1 MTFIKAKKSLGQ
13 NFLTD
18 GSVAHRI
25 IDLVSPNRDEVFIEV
40 GPGTGVLT
48 RMLVDRGGYVV
59 AVEIDPR
66 LVQSLSHSL
75 KQQNLWLVAADALKL
90 NWPDLITKAKDA
102 LQAFHPD
109 QAGSARVRIVANL
122 PYYISTPIIEV
133 FLAMRNQVSD
143 MTLMLQ
149 KEVAERITSEPGR
162 KEYGYLSVLVQYYC
176 NASLLFEVPPSAFTP
191 APKVESAV
199 IRLKVR
205 ERPAVQVEDETRFF
219 KLVRAAFSQRRK
231 TILNNLKACAATLKF
246 SRPIAAALEAAGVA
260 AQRRAETLSLAEFA
274 SVDQALF
281 LR

>member
-1 MTFIKAKKSLGQ
+1 LTVIKAKKGLGQ

-18 GSVAHRI
+18 ESVARRI
-25 IDLVSPNRDEVFIEV
+25 IDLVSPKRDEVLIEV

-75 KQQNLWLVAADALKL
+75 KQHNLWVVAADALKL
-90 NWPDLITKAKDA
+90 NWRDVITKAKDE
-102 LQAFHPD
+102 LRAFRPD
-109 QAGSARVRIVANL
+109 QPGSTRVRIVANL
-122 PYYISTPIIEV
+122 PYYISTTIIEKL
-133 FLAMRNQVSD
+133 LAMHHLLLD

-149 KEVAERITSEPGR
+149 KEVAERITSGPGS
-162 KEYGYLSVLVQYYC
+162 KEYGYFSVLVQYHC
-176 NASLLFEVPPSAFTP
+176 EATLLFEVPPSAFSP

-199 IRLKVR
+199 VRLKLR
-205 ERPAVQVEDETRFF
+205 ERPAVQVEDETRYF

-231 TILNNLKACAATLKF
+231 TILNNLKASAAALNF
-246 SRPIAAALEAAGVA
+246 SRPIGAALKDSGID

-274 SVDQALF
+274 SLDHALF
-281 LR
+281 SR

>member
-18 GSVAHRI
+18 ESVAHRI

-75 KQQNLWLVAADALKL
+75 KQQNLWVVAADALKL
-90 NWPDLITKAKDA
+90 NWPDLITKAKA
-102 LQAFHPD
+102 ELRAFHPD
-109 QAGSARVRIVANL
+109 QPGSTRVRIVANL

-133 FLAMRNQVSD
+133 FLAMHNQVFD

-149 KEVAERITSEPGR
+149 KEVAERITSAPGR
-162 KEYGYLSVLVQYYC
+162 KEYGYLSVLVQYHC
-176 NASLLFEVPPSAFTP
+176 EASLLFEVPPWAFSP
-191 APKVESAV
+191 IPKVESAV
-199 IRLKVR
+199 VRLKLR
-205 ERPAVQVEDETRFF
+205 ERPTVHVEDETRYF

-231 TILNNLKACAATLKF
+231 TILNNLKASSAALNF
-246 SRPIAAALEAAGVA
+246 SRPIGAALEDSGID

-274 SVDQALF
+274 SLDKALF
-281 LR
+281 SR